1 MAIQVFITSVM
12 MHIIY
17 STFIVVSIYDIY
29 ISNNGKVSMVKVNTI
44 SEPMVVVK
52 ILTDLYVLITSVN
65 VEAIA

>member
-1 MAIQVFITSVM
+1 M

>member
-1 MAIQVFITSVM
+1 